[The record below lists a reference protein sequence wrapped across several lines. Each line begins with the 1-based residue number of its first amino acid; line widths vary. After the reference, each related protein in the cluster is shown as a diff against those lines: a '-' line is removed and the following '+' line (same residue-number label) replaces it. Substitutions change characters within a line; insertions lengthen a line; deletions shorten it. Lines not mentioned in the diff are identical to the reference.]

1 MAPPTLSGLRPA
13 AVLRARGYARGDMS
27 DVTSPATTPGGFLFC
42 ACQGGAEAALKARMA
57 EVLPAAKPAAWR
69 RGIVSFKL
77 PPTATGPG
85 LPDDLLE
92 RLVFARTAIH
102 SLGQVSGDAEQ
113 SLAAAVVERI
123 GRTGFAN
130 VHAWPRLVEPGPRGA
145 EALAAADSIRRLLL
159 AALGL
164 DAELDPV
171 AGAGDLV
178 LDVVLDTPDR
188 WWVGWHRAMGTVTRW
203 PGGIYPPA
211 ARPLPE
217 GVVSRAWLKLDE
229 AIATFGIQW
238 RPGTRVVE
246 FGCAPGGAC
255 QRLLDAGLDV
265 VGVDPALVDP
275 TVAARPGFTQWR
287 MRAREVP
294 VRRFAG
300 VAWLVAD
307 MNIDPASTLM
317 SLGRVVTARG
327 VAVEGIVATLKLP
340 DWSRAAELPGWL
352 AAFRD
357 WGFDPVARQLS
368 SGGREICVV
377 ARRPARG
384 PRPAVRAKRAAVR
397 AKRATGRRP
406 LTPRRARRR
415 PEA

>member
-1 MAPPTLSGLRPA
+1 
-13 AVLRARGYARGDMS
+13 MS
-27 DVTSPATTPGGFLFC
+27 DAPSLSTTPGGFLLC

-57 EVLPAAKPAAWR
+57 EVLPTAKSAAWR

-77 PPTATGPG
+77 PPPAAGSAP
-85 LPDDLLE
+85 LPADLLE
-92 RLVFARTAIH
+92 RLVFARTAVH
-102 SLGQVSGDAEQ
+102 SLGQVTGADPAA
-113 SLAAAVVERI
+113 LAAATLELAD
-123 GRTGFAN
+123 RTGFAN
-130 VHAWPRLVEPGPRGA
+130 VHAWPRQFEAGPRGA
-145 EALAAADSIRRLLL
+145 EAVAAAAESRRILL
-159 AALGL
+159 AVCGL
-164 DAELDPV
+164 AGDLDPV
-171 AGAGDLV
+171 AGAGDRV

-188 WWVGWHRAMGTVTRW
+188 WWVGWHRAAEPATCW

-211 ARPLPE
+211 TRPLPA

-229 AIATFGIQW
+229 AIATFGIRW

-246 FGCAPGGAC
+246 FGSAPGGAC

-300 VAWLVAD
+300 VGWLVAD
-307 MNIDPASTLM
+307 MNIDPASTLL
-317 SLGRVVTARG
+317 SLGRVVMARG

-340 DWSRAAELPGWL
+340 DWSRAAELSGWL

-357 WGFDPVARQLS
+357 WGFEPVARQLS
-368 SGGREICVV
+368 SGGRELCVV
-377 ARRPARG
+377 ARRNKPAQG
-384 PRPAVRAKRAAVR
+384 PRPAVRANRPAR
-397 AKRATGRRP
+397 GRP